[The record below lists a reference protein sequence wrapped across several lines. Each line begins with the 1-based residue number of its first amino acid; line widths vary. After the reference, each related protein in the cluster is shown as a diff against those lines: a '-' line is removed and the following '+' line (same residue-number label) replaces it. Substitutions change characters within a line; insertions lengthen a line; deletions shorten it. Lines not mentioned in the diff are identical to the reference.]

1 MVEKLGIQE
10 SFNNVRIICHN
21 ALMKREEWLAIEES
35 LKNISE
41 ALQEGMATKARIELL
56 EKQLDG
62 INKNK
67 DKPVEEVPES
77 AD

>member
-1 MVEKLGIQE
+1 MANLGIQE

-41 ALQEGMATKARIELL
+41 ALQVGIAMEAKIELL
-56 EKQLDG
+56 EKQIAEGAKEKTED
-62 INKNK
+62 
-67 DKPVEEVPES
+67 
-77 AD
+77 A